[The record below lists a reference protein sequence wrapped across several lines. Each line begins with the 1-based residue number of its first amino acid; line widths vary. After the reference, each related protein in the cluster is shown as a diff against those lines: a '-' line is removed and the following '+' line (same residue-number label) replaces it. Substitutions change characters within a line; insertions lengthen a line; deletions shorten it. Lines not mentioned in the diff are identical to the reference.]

1 MRAPFAG
8 PLPPCMMNLF
18 KSPAFVLVLA
28 ALAAALPRLA
38 ADVVV
43 TTNGAHIVGK
53 VTRIHAGVVFVSTD
67 YAGDIQIKQAKVV
80 SIATDR
86 PLAVRLDSG
95 TRVDGVVTTEPSG
108 AVQIAGSEGAVTTAL
123 PKVAASWAAGTE
135 DPDVVALR
143 RHWAFEADVDI
154 NGKTGNTSQLGT
166 DVGFRAKLIG
176 PTDTLQ
182 FYSAYN
188 RQVTGGQK
196 SADQFKGGIDYED
209 NFTDRTSWYVRDE
222 AGFDRVMNIRFS
234 DVAASG
240 FGYDFVKVPDKETLT
255 GRVGLSYR
263 YDDYINPQTST
274 VSALGA
280 DFEIEHRLNVRNLTL
295 SNRIAFVPEF
305 QDTSNFIIT
314 HESAVEI
321 PLTVPWWHL
330 KVGLQNDYN
339 SKPGAGVQKLDTT
352 YFTRLVLKWGQ

>member
-1 MRAPFAG
+1 MR
-8 PLPPCMMNLF
+8 LTR
-18 KSPAFVLVLA
+18 S
-28 ALAAALPRLA
+28 ALALLVVALIAAAAPRLA

-43 TTNGAHIVGK
+43 TIDGSRIVGK
-53 VTRIHAGVVFVSTD
+53 VSKIHAGVVFVSTD
-67 YAGDIQIKQAKVV
+67 YAGDLQIKQAKVV
-80 SIATDR
+80 SITTDK
-86 PLAVRLDSG
+86 PVAVRLDSG
-95 TRVDGVVTTEPSG
+95 TRIDGVVTTAPSG
-108 AVQIAGSEGAVTTAL
+108 AVQVAGADGVVTTAV
-123 PKVAASWAAGTE
+123 PKVASSWAAGTE

-166 DVGFRAKLIG
+166 DLGFRAKLIG

-196 SADQFKGGIDYED
+196 SADQFKAGIDYED

-222 AGFDRVMNIRFS
+222 AGFDRVMDIRFS

-240 FGYDFVKVPDKETLT
+240 LGYDVIKIPNKETLT
-255 GRVGLSYR
+255 FRAGISYR
-263 YDDYINPQTST
+263 YDEYIIPQTAN
-274 VSALGA
+274 VSAVGA
-280 DFEIEHRLNVRNLTL
+280 DFEIEHQLKLHNLTL
-295 SNRIAFVPEF
+295 SNRLAFVPEF
-305 QDTSNFIIT
+305 QDTSNFIIN

-321 PLTVPWWHL
+321 PLSVPWWHL

-339 SKPGAGVQKLDTT
+339 SKPGAGVHKLDTT

>member
-1 MRAPFAG
+1 MRLLPSPFAF
-8 PLPPCMMNLF
+8 LVC
-18 KSPAFVLVLA
+18 AVLA
-28 ALAAALPRLA
+28 AAAPRLA
-38 ADVVV
+38 ADIVV
-43 TTNGAHIVGK
+43 TTDGSRIVGK
-53 VTRIHAGVVFVSTD
+53 VSKIHAGVVFVSTD
-67 YAGDIQIKQAKVV
+67 YAGDLQIKQAKVV
-80 SIATDR
+80 SITTDK
-86 PLAVRLDSG
+86 PVAVRLDSG
-95 TRVDGVVTTEPSG
+95 TRIDGVVTTAPSG
-108 AVQIAGSEGAVTTAL
+108 AMEVAGADGVVTTAV
-123 PKVAASWAAGTE
+123 PKVASSWAAGTE

-166 DVGFRAKLIG
+166 DLGFRAKLIG

-196 SADQFKGGIDYED
+196 SADQFKAGVDYED

-240 FGYDFVKVPDKETLT
+240 LGYDFVKVPDKETLT

-263 YDDYINPQTST
+263 YDQYISPMTAN

-280 DFEIEHRLNVRNLTL
+280 DFEIEHRLKLHNLTL
-295 SNRIAFVPEF
+295 TNRLAFVPEF
-305 QDTSNFIIT
+305 QDSSNFIIS
-314 HESAVEI
+314 HESAFEI

-330 KVGLQNDYN
+330 KVGVQNDYN

-352 YFTRLVLKWGQ
+352 YFTRLVLTWGQ